1 MCRRAASETRAPP
14 SYSRSGAELSRRR
27 YLPRRDHGTSGRV
40 VTIGPVPD
48 LPTLPASVA
57 TILRV
62 ALIVVAALAAYV
74 VLRKGVDVGVRGV
87 MERRAAEETD
97 TETPPHELE
106 RRVNTIARLA
116 VRIGLVIIV
125 TIAVLM
131 ALDEFGVEIGPA
143 VAGLGVV
150 GIAVGFGAQT
160 LIRDWLAGI
169 FIVLENQYSEG
180 DVVRIAGVDG
190 VVEAFSLRR
199 TTLRDLDGTVHT
211 VPNGQITVASN
222 MTRLWAR
229 VNLDVSVAYDT
240 DIDRA
245 TAIINGVG
253 EELQA
258 DADWGPRLLEAP
270 TVVRVN
276 ALADSSVALK
286 VLGQVRAAEQWA
298 VAGELRKRILAAF
311 AREGVEIPFPHQVI
325 VTRAAGSGLPT
336 AMGGEPANAEPD
348 AGAEPGADAEANE
361 TEGDPTAPV
370 GPEP

>member
-1 MCRRAASETRAPP
+1 MPA
-14 SYSRSGAELSRRR
+14 
-27 YLPRRDHGTSGRV
+27 
-40 VTIGPVPD
+40 IPD
-48 LPTLPASVA
+48 LPDSVDSL
-57 TILRV
+57 LRV
-62 ALIVVAALAAYV
+62 GLVVVTALIGFL
-74 VLRKGVDVGVRGV
+74 VLRQVVRV
-87 MERRAAEETD
+87 SVRSLLERRAAESED
-97 TETPPHELE
+97 ESMPPLELE
-106 RRVNTIARLA
+106 RRVSTIARLV
-116 VRIGLVIIV
+116 VRIGGAVV
-125 TIAVLM
+125 AVIAVLM
-131 ALDEFGVEIGPA
+131 ILGEFDIDIGPA

-222 MTRLWAR
+222 MTRLWSR
-229 VNLDVSVAYDT
+229 VNLDVGVAFDS

-245 TAIINGVG
+245 TALIDRVG

-258 DADWGPRLLEAP
+258 DEEWGPRLLEAP
-270 TVVRVN
+270 AVVRVD
-276 ALADSSVALK
+276 AVAGSVVTLK

-311 AREGVEIPFPHQVI
+311 AREGIDMPLPHQVI
-325 VTRAAGSGLPT
+325 VTRGPAAAGTS
-336 AMGGEPANAEPD
+336 AEDASAEAPAPD
-348 AGAEPGADAEANE
+348 A
-361 TEGDPTAPV
+361 DPTKPV
-370 GPEP
+370 GPAR

>member
-1 MCRRAASETRAPP
+1 MPP
-14 SYSRSGAELSRRR
+14 MPA
-27 YLPRRDHGTSGRV
+27 
-40 VTIGPVPD
+40 IPD
-48 LPTLPASVA
+48 LPDSVDSL
-57 TILRV
+57 LRV
-62 ALIVVAALAAYV
+62 GLVVVTALIGFL
-74 VLRKGVDVGVRGV
+74 VLRQVVRV
-87 MERRAAEETD
+87 SVRSLLERRAAESEDETM
-97 TETPPHELE
+97 PPLELE
-106 RRVNTIARLA
+106 RRVSTIARLV
-116 VRIGLVIIV
+116 VRIGGAVLAV
-125 TIAVLM
+125 IAVLM
-131 ALDEFGVEIGPA
+131 ILGEFDIDIGPA

-222 MTRLWAR
+222 MTRLWSR
-229 VNLDVSVAYDT
+229 VNLDVGVAFDS

-245 TAIINGVG
+245 TALIDRVG

-258 DADWGPRLLEAP
+258 DEEWGPRLLEAP
-270 TVVRVN
+270 AVVRVD
-276 ALADSSVALK
+276 AVAGSVVTLK

-311 AREGVEIPFPHQVI
+311 AREGIDMPLPHQVI
-325 VTRAAGSGLPT
+325 VTRGPAAAGTS
-336 AMGGEPANAEPD
+336 AEDAPAEAPAPD
-348 AGAEPGADAEANE
+348 A
-361 TEGDPTAPV
+361 DPTKPV
-370 GPEP
+370 GPAR

>member
-1 MCRRAASETRAPP
+1 MPP
-14 SYSRSGAELSRRR
+14 MPA
-27 YLPRRDHGTSGRV
+27 
-40 VTIGPVPD
+40 IPD
-48 LPTLPASVA
+48 LPDSVDSL
-57 TILRV
+57 LRV
-62 ALIVVAALAAYV
+62 GLVVVTALIGFL
-74 VLRKGVDVGVRGV
+74 VLRQVVRV
-87 MERRAAEETD
+87 SVRSLLERRAAESED
-97 TETPPHELE
+97 ESMPPLELE
-106 RRVNTIARLA
+106 RRVSTIARLV
-116 VRIGLVIIV
+116 VRIGGAVLAV
-125 TIAVLM
+125 IAVLM
-131 ALDEFGVEIGPA
+131 ILGEFDIDIGPA

-222 MTRLWAR
+222 MTRLWSR
-229 VNLDVSVAYDT
+229 VNLDVGVAFDS

-245 TAIINGVG
+245 TALIDRVG

-258 DADWGPRLLEAP
+258 DEEWGPRLLEAP
-270 TVVRVN
+270 AVVRVD
-276 ALADSSVALK
+276 AVAGSVVTLK

-311 AREGVEIPFPHQVI
+311 AREGIDMPLPHQVI
-325 VTRAAGSGLPT
+325 VTRGPAAAGTS
-336 AMGGEPANAEPD
+336 AEDAPAEAPAPD
-348 AGAEPGADAEANE
+348 A
-361 TEGDPTAPV
+361 DPTKPV
-370 GPEP
+370 GPAR

>member
-1 MCRRAASETRAPP
+1 MPP
-14 SYSRSGAELSRRR
+14 MPA
-27 YLPRRDHGTSGRV
+27 
-40 VTIGPVPD
+40 IPD
-48 LPTLPASVA
+48 LPDSVDSL
-57 TILRV
+57 LRV
-62 ALIVVAALAAYV
+62 ALVVVTALIGFL
-74 VLRKGVDVGVRGV
+74 VLRQVVRV
-87 MERRAAEETD
+87 SVRSLLERRAAESEDETM
-97 TETPPHELE
+97 PPLELE
-106 RRVNTIARLA
+106 RRVSTIARLV
-116 VRIGLVIIV
+116 VRIGGAVLAV
-125 TIAVLM
+125 IAVLM
-131 ALDEFGVEIGPA
+131 ILGEFDIDIGPA

-222 MTRLWAR
+222 MTRLWSR
-229 VNLDVSVAYDT
+229 VNLDVGVAFDS

-245 TAIINGVG
+245 TALIDRVG

-258 DADWGPRLLEAP
+258 DEEWGPRLLEAP
-270 TVVRVN
+270 AVVRVD
-276 ALADSSVALK
+276 AVAGSVVTLK

-311 AREGVEIPFPHQVI
+311 AREGIDMPLPHQVI
-325 VTRAAGSGLPT
+325 VTRGPAAAGTSAEDT
-336 AMGGEPANAEPD
+336 PAEAPAPD
-348 AGAEPGADAEANE
+348 A
-361 TEGDPTAPV
+361 DPTKPV
-370 GPEP
+370 GPAR